1 MQQPRSGRRSPCVR
15 NLKQIGYA
23 LANYH
28 DANRVFPPAYI
39 ADENGIP
46 MHSWR
51 VLILPYFEHN
61 EELKAL
67 YQQYDL
73 HEPWNGPHNRKL
85 ADKIPRWYRCPN
97 SDGPRDETSYVAI
110 VGDETGWPGASGRN
124 VREIRDGL
132 SNTISVVEVA
142 DAGINWMEPRDLTL
156 EQASVGIGPSET
168 KEHIGSRHR
177 DGANCLFF
185 DGSVHYLPNEISPTL
200 LQALLTTNGGEVAE
214 LPSE

>member
-1 MQQPRSGRRSPCVR
+1 MPVCS

-23 LANYH
+23 LGNYH
-28 DANRVFPPAYI
+28 DANHEFPPAFI
-39 ADENGIP
+39 ADADGKP

-51 VLILPYFEHN
+51 VLILPYFEDN
-61 EELKAL
+61 EELRAL

-73 HEPWNGPHNRKL
+73 NEPWNGPHNRTL
-85 ADKIPRWYRCPN
+85 ADRIPRWYRCPN
-97 SDGPRDETSYVAI
+97 SDAPQDDTSYVAI
-110 VGDETGWPGASGRN
+110 LGDETGWPGASGRN

-132 SNTISVVEVA
+132 SNTIAVVEVA

-168 KEHIGSRHR
+168 KEHIGSPHR

-185 DGSVHYLPNEISPTL
+185 DGSVHYLSNGISP
-200 LQALLTTNGGEVAE
+200 ALLRALQTANGGEAAE